1 MIAKEDVAMKVIEA
15 RRAAAEWVWKHA
27 ASEEWFRG
35 AYYSGSTVG
44 MADDAMLPSSSDID
58 IVVVTAEEEPPVKPG
73 KLVFQDTLIEVTL
86 LSWNEIASAEKVL
99 ASYHLAGSF
108 RRDTIITDPTGQLRK
123 LLADVGPRFNEWSWV
138 RRRCE
143 NARDRI
149 INGLGGLDVHAPLH
163 DRLTGWLFPTGV
175 TTHVLL
181 VAALRNPTIRLRY
194 AAARDVLEEYGLHDV
209 YPQLLHLLGCSHL
222 SASRVEHHLGE
233 LTRTFDAAADVVQ
246 TPFFFRSDITV
257 LSRPIAIDGSRD
269 LIHAGKHREAVFWI
283 AATFARCHQIFA
295 ADAPHLQQLHLPA
308 LLALT
313 DDLGVTD
320 SSAMA
325 VRAEAV
331 LQFMPRLWDA
341 AERILQLN
349 PGIQQ
354 ET

>member
-1 MIAKEDVAMKVIEA
+1 MKVMDA
-15 RRAAAEWVWKHA
+15 RRSAAEWVRMHA

-44 MADDAMLPSSSDID
+44 MADDAVLPASSDID
-58 IVVVTAEEEPPVKPG
+58 IVVVTAEDEPPVKPG
-73 KLVFQDTLIEVTL
+73 KLVFQGTLIEVTL
-86 LSWNEIASAEKVL
+86 LPWNQLASAEEVL

-108 RRDTIITDPTGQLRK
+108 RSDTIITDPSGHLRK
-123 LLADVGPRFNEWSWV
+123 LLAEVGSRFNKLEWV
-138 RRRCE
+138 RRRCK

-149 INGLGGLDVHAPLH
+149 EGGLRGLDIHAPLH

-194 AAARDVLEEYGLHDV
+194 AAAREVLEEYSLQAV
-209 YPQLLHLLGCSHL
+209 YPQLLKLLGCSHL
-222 SASRVEHHLGE
+222 SASRVDHHLNE
-233 LTRTFDAAADVVQ
+233 LAHTFDAAAEVVR
-246 TPFFFRSDITV
+246 TPFFFRSDITA

-269 LIHAGKHREAVFWI
+269 LIHAGRHHEAVFWI

-295 ADAPHLQQLHLPA
+295 ADAPHLQQLYLPS

-325 VRAEAV
+325 DRAEAV
-331 LQFMPRLWDA
+331 MQFMPELWGA

-354 ET
+354 KP

>member
-1 MIAKEDVAMKVIEA
+1 MKVKDA
-15 RRAAAEWVWKHA
+15 RRAAAEWVQIHV

-35 AYYSGSTVG
+35 AYYSGSTIA
-44 MADDAMLPSSSDID
+44 MAEDAVLPASSDID
-58 IVVVTAEEEPPVKPG
+58 IVVVTAEDVPPVKPG

-86 LSWNEIASAEKVL
+86 LPWNQLASAEEVL

-108 RRDTIITDPTGQLRK
+108 RRDTIISDPSGHLRK
-123 LLADVGPRFNEWSWV
+123 LLAEAGPRFNELEWV
-138 RRRCE
+138 RRRCG

-149 INGLGGLDVHAPLH
+149 ESGLRGLDVHAPLH

-194 AAARDVLEEYGLHDV
+194 AAARDVLEEYGLHAV
-209 YPQLLHLLGCSHL
+209 YPQLLSLLGSSHL
-222 SASRVEHHLGE
+222 PASRVEQHLNE
-233 LTRTFDAAADVVQ
+233 LARTFDAAAEVVQ
-246 TPFFFRSDITV
+246 TPFFFRSDITA

-269 LIHAGKHREAVFWI
+269 LINAGMHHEAVFWI

-295 ADAPHLQQLHLPA
+295 ADAPHLQQQYLPS

-325 VRAEAV
+325 GRAEAV
-331 LQFMPRLWDA
+331 LQFMPELWGA
-341 AERILQLN
+341 AERILQMN
-349 PGIQQ
+349 PDIQQ
-354 ET
+354 KP